1 MAKLQFD
8 VTAKWQEVE
17 KLRQEVEALK
27 VALKDF
33 NVSGDMKGF
42 DEMNK
47 KYAEATGKLK
57 EYEQQMQRYQQ
68 IIEQMKLSTG
78 IVDDSKRI
86 TAELDNTTDSFLRQK
101 EEVDSL
107 NNKIKDLRKEYKN
120 LSDEDKAS
128 SSGQEKL
135 AEIRATIVARDKEKL
150 VLQQLQREYT
160 NNIKINEAAEDSLV
174 SLRAQLSNLTAAFD
188 RLSSAERNAEVGEN
202 LIKQIE
208 ELQKVIREAEQAT
221 GRFQRNVG
229 NYPQLDG
236 LKDTL
241 TDILG
246 LNNQLSQ
253 SILALSENTGFS
265 LESLKGGFAALGTAL
280 KGLMANPAF
289 LTLAGISGAFAAAKS
304 WYDYNK
310 GIQEATKLTKQF
322 TGLSG
327 EELKSVRTD
336 IQELADFYNKDFR
349 ETLVAVNSLSKQF
362 GISQSQASELV
373 KDGFLS
379 GADAS
384 GEYLDILR
392 EYPAYFKEAGLSA
405 ENFIAI
411 VSQAGTS
418 GVFSDKAVDTIKE
431 ANLRIREMTD
441 ATAEALNK
449 IGLDS
454 KKIQEE
460 LTSGQKTTFDI
471 IQEISRQLSKL
482 PEASSK
488 VGAVLADV
496 FGGPGEDAGLQFILS
511 LKDISLSIDE
521 VKDKAGELAEAEE
534 KLLEAQSRLSKEIA
548 LIFDMTGGSFEELS
562 TKIGTF
568 FRNTA
573 ADVLKFFRESFSS
586 IETLSRQGIEQAKT
600 TGIQSVNREVLEQE
614 YQEIEKYKNL
624 YIQSG
629 KEETD
634 AFEQAKEDRIKILQS
649 ELEEERD
656 ILEKRRQENIAF
668 NEELK
673 NASFWRQ
680 GLGLDRSDMAINEDI
695 ASSWDRYIEQLTK
708 VNALNQ
714 KIVKLQGY
722 SNLKTEEPEE
732 IETEEDI
739 KARKKAEEKAK
750 KEAEKQKKIQAKV
763 NNELLEL
770 QRRNQQAQIDL
781 MEEGSEKKLAQINL
795 DYDNAI
801 AEIRKREQEWRDAQG
816 GQLTEEQTKEIRT
829 AYVNEYV
836 KKMRSEQQVETDEFE
851 ESRKAMNEY
860 LVEYGTF
867 QQKKL
872 AINEKYTRLIAEAA
886 TEGEKLSLG
895 KEWDKELTDLEIKA
909 GDTSNAIIALFGD
922 MSDKS
927 LKELEGLAA
936 KGQEAIEFIKNGQ
949 WDATTGAR
957 LGITEDEFR
966 RWQESPEVIKQAGDA
981 LKEVKAQA
989 DELQPAFVAITR
1001 GFQNFVNAGND
1012 SSLVAKALEEIQYGL
1027 DKLNPAVN
1035 LLSDSFSKLS
1045 DSFGGVFSG
1054 ISEGLNVAMDAVS
1067 SGMQGA
1073 QAAVSLGLGGI
1084 GAAAGAAIGVVSS
1097 LASAIAR
1104 IHDKKNEKRIQKLQE
1119 QIDVLDASY
1128 DKFGR
1133 SIEKAYSTD
1142 ASNLIEQQNEVLER
1156 QKLIIQQQIREE
1168 EDKKKTDEERIKQWE
1183 QQIADIDATIA
1194 DNAEKAQEYIA
1205 GISFETFRNNF
1216 LDTLMDMD
1224 STAEDFANDFESYL
1238 QRSILDS
1245 LMASKYDEKIKQLYN
1260 QWTQLGDNGLT
1271 ESEVEKLRKE
1281 QQAIVEQMIQD
1292 RDNLAEIFGWKSEL
1306 EESAASSQQASAGGF
1321 ENMSQDSA
1329 DELNG
1334 RFTALQMAGEEL
1346 LLLSQERNAQMLMIS
1361 ASMET
1366 LRDSF
1371 SYASNIV
1378 EEIRNR
1384 QVESLIELQ
1393 QINDNTLAVVKPIQQ
1408 MQRDIAAVRDNTS
1421 RI

>member
-27 VALKDF
+27 SALKDF

-86 TAELDNTTDSFLRQK
+86 TAELNNATDVFVEQQLRVKELDTKVKELTKSYMALTAEQKKGSEGSKIMTELSGTTADFNRQN
-101 EEVDSL
+101 EVL
-107 NNKIKDLRKEYKN
+107 KQLRK
-120 LSDEDKAS
+120 S
-128 SSGQEKL
+128 
-135 AEIRATIVARDKEKL
+135 
-150 VLQQLQREYT
+150 YT
-160 NNIKINEAAEDSLV
+160 DNIKVESAAADSLV
-174 SLRAQLSNLTAAFD
+174 ALRLQLRQLTAEYD
-188 RLSSAERNAEVGEN
+188 RLSQADREATLGNN
-202 LIKQIE
+202 LVKQIQ
-208 ELQKVIREAEQAT
+208 ELNTQISAAEQAT

-229 NYPQLDG
+229 NYASAWNGLGMSVQQVARELPAMAMGFNTFFLAISNNLPMLVDEFKRATDEYKNFKKEMAAGNTNVQRVVSPWKQL
-236 LKDTL
+236 
-241 TDILG
+241 
-246 LNNQLSQ
+246 LS
-253 SILALSENTGFS
+253 SILSWQTALVVGITVLSMYGDEIIDWVSNLFGADTAQKR
-265 LESLKGGFAALGTAL
+265 LNESLKEFNNLAGKGQAEARLLFDAVKRTEEGTQGRANAIREINKAYGEYLPYLLSEQSSLKELEAAYKTVNKALVEHAALKAQTEAINDVLEKSIDKQANAL
-280 KGLMANPAF
+280 NEMRAIASERLGGDNFATEIMNTVEGLTEDF
-289 LTLAGISGAFAAAKS
+289 RLAGDSWEKAWQGVSAKIQSEVGATKLPSDFYENLEDYVRSVYDSNQQISNIQKKFNPFFNKEQADQAVVENKKHYETMKS
-304 WYDYNK
+304 QAESYLNSISAEQKKLLDVGKFEGIDEETVRRYKEARSN
-310 GIQEATKLTKQF
+310 IQEATKQLQVYDSYDKQ
-322 TGLSG
+322 
-327 EELKSVRTD
+327 
-336 IQELADFYNKDFR
+336 NK
-349 ETLVAVNSLSKQF
+349 
-362 GISQSQASELV
+362 
-373 KDGFLS
+373 
-379 GADAS
+379 
-384 GEYLDILR
+384 
-392 EYPAYFKEAGLSA
+392 SA
-405 ENFIAI
+405 EKAAEK
-411 VSQAGTS
+411 QA
-418 GVFSDKAVDTIKE
+418 E
-431 ANLRIREMTD
+431 EQ
-441 ATAEALNK
+441 
-449 IGLDS
+449 
-454 KKIQEE
+454 KKIQE
-460 LTSGQKTTFDI
+460 
-471 IQEISRQLSKL
+471 
-482 PEASSK
+482 
-488 VGAVLADV
+488 
-496 FGGPGEDAGLQFILS
+496 
-511 LKDISLSIDE
+511 
-521 VKDKAGELAEAEE
+521 
-534 KLLEAQSRLSKEIA
+534 
-548 LIFDMTGGSFEELS
+548 
-562 TKIGTF
+562 
-568 FRNTA
+568 
-573 ADVLKFFRESFSS
+573 
-586 IETLSRQGIEQAKT
+586 
-600 TGIQSVNREVLEQE
+600 
-614 YQEIEKYKNL
+614 
-624 YIQSG
+624 
-629 KEETD
+629 
-634 AFEQAKEDRIKILQS
+634 
-649 ELEEERD
+649 
-656 ILEKRRQENIAF
+656 
-668 NEELK
+668 
-673 NASFWRQ
+673 
-680 GLGLDRSDMAINEDI
+680 
-695 ASSWDRYIEQLTK
+695 
-708 VNALNQ
+708 
-714 KIVKLQGY
+714 
-722 SNLKTEEPEE
+722 
-732 IETEEDI
+732 
-739 KARKKAEEKAK
+739 
-750 KEAEKQKKIQAKV
+750 KV

-851 ESRKAMNEY
+851 AERKAMNEY
-860 LVEYGTF
+860 LEEYGTF

-872 AINEKYTRLIAEAA
+872 AINEKYTKLIAKAT

-936 KGQEAIEFIKNGQ
+936 KGQEALEFIKNGQ

-989 DELQPAFVAITR
+989 DELQPSFAKVRQGLEQF
-1001 GFQNFVNAGND
+1001 FNAGND
-1012 SSLVAKALEEIQYGL
+1012 AKKLQEALSLINEGVNEIMSSVGF
-1027 DKLNPAVN
+1027 
-1035 LLSDSFSKLS
+1035 LSDTFSKLG
-1045 DSFGGVFSG
+1045 DSFGGAFSG
-1054 ISEGLNVAMDAVS
+1054 IAEGLNVAMDAVNS
-1067 SGMQGA
+1067 AMQGA
-1073 QAAVSLGLGGI
+1073 QAGAMFGQI
-1084 GAAAGAAIGVVSS
+1084 GAAAGAAIGAVTS
-1097 LASAIAR
+1097 LASAIAK
-1104 IHDKKNEKRIQKLQE
+1104 IHDKKNEQRIQKLQD

-1128 DKFGR
+1128 DKLGR

-1142 ASNLIEQQNEVLER
+1142 ASNLIDQQNKLLEQQKVL
-1156 QKLIIQQQIREE
+1156 IQQQIREE
-1168 EDKKKTDEERIKQWE
+1168 EDKKKTDDERIKQWK
-1183 QQIADIDATIA
+1183 QQIEDIDSAIA
-1194 DNAEKAQEYIA
+1194 DNAEKAQEAIS
-1205 GISFETFRNNF
+1205 GISFDTFRNNF

-1224 STAEDFANDFESYL
+1224 STAEDFAKDFESYL

-1371 SYASNIV
+1371 SYASSIV

-1408 MQRDIAAVRDNTS
+1408 MQKDIAAVKDNTS

>member
-27 VALKDF
+27 SALKDF

-86 TAELDNTTDSFLRQK
+86 MAELNNATDVFVEQQLRVKELDTKVKELTKSYMALTAEQKKGSEGSKIMTELSGTTADFNRQN
-101 EEVDSL
+101 EVL
-107 NNKIKDLRKEYKN
+107 KQLRK
-120 LSDEDKAS
+120 S
-128 SSGQEKL
+128 
-135 AEIRATIVARDKEKL
+135 
-150 VLQQLQREYT
+150 YT
-160 NNIKINEAAEDSLV
+160 DNIKVESAAADSLV
-174 SLRAQLSNLTAAFD
+174 ALRLQLRQLTAEYD
-188 RLSSAERNAEVGEN
+188 RLSQADREATLGNN
-202 LIKQIE
+202 LVKQIQ
-208 ELQKVIREAEQAT
+208 ELNTQISAAEQAT

-229 NYPQLDG
+229 NYASAWNGLGMSVQQVARELPAMAMGFNTFFLAISNNLPMLVDEFKRATDEYKNFKKEMAAGNTNVQRVVSPWKQL
-236 LKDTL
+236 
-241 TDILG
+241 
-246 LNNQLSQ
+246 LS
-253 SILALSENTGFS
+253 SILSWQTALVVGITVLSMYGDEIIDWVSNLFGADTAQKR
-265 LESLKGGFAALGTAL
+265 LNESLKEFNNLAGKGQAEARLLFDAVKRTEEGTQGRANAIREINKAYGEYLPYLLSEQSSLKELEAAYKTVNKALVEHAALKAQTEAINDVLEKSIDKQANAL
-280 KGLMANPAF
+280 NEMRAIASERLGGDNFATEIMNTVEGLTEDF
-289 LTLAGISGAFAAAKS
+289 RLAGDSWQKAWQGVSAKIQSEVGATKLPSDFYENLEDYVRSVYDSNQQISNIQKKFNPFFNKEHADQAVVENKKHYETMKS
-304 WYDYNK
+304 QAESYLNSISAEQKKLLDAGKFDGIDEETVRRYKEARVN
-310 GIQEATKLTKQF
+310 IQEATKQLQVYDSYDKQNKAAEKAAEKQA
-322 TGLSG
+322 
-327 EELKSVRTD
+327 EE
-336 IQELADFYNKDFR
+336 Q
-349 ETLVAVNSLSKQF
+349 
-362 GISQSQASELV
+362 
-373 KDGFLS
+373 
-379 GADAS
+379 
-384 GEYLDILR
+384 
-392 EYPAYFKEAGLSA
+392 
-405 ENFIAI
+405 
-411 VSQAGTS
+411 
-418 GVFSDKAVDTIKE
+418 
-431 ANLRIREMTD
+431 
-441 ATAEALNK
+441 
-449 IGLDS
+449 
-454 KKIQEE
+454 KKIQE
-460 LTSGQKTTFDI
+460 
-471 IQEISRQLSKL
+471 
-482 PEASSK
+482 
-488 VGAVLADV
+488 
-496 FGGPGEDAGLQFILS
+496 
-511 LKDISLSIDE
+511 
-521 VKDKAGELAEAEE
+521 
-534 KLLEAQSRLSKEIA
+534 
-548 LIFDMTGGSFEELS
+548 
-562 TKIGTF
+562 
-568 FRNTA
+568 
-573 ADVLKFFRESFSS
+573 
-586 IETLSRQGIEQAKT
+586 
-600 TGIQSVNREVLEQE
+600 
-614 YQEIEKYKNL
+614 
-624 YIQSG
+624 
-629 KEETD
+629 
-634 AFEQAKEDRIKILQS
+634 
-649 ELEEERD
+649 
-656 ILEKRRQENIAF
+656 
-668 NEELK
+668 
-673 NASFWRQ
+673 
-680 GLGLDRSDMAINEDI
+680 
-695 ASSWDRYIEQLTK
+695 
-708 VNALNQ
+708 
-714 KIVKLQGY
+714 
-722 SNLKTEEPEE
+722 
-732 IETEEDI
+732 
-739 KARKKAEEKAK
+739 
-750 KEAEKQKKIQAKV
+750 KV

-851 ESRKAMNEY
+851 AERKAMNEY
-860 LVEYGTF
+860 LEEYGTY

-872 AINEKYTRLIAEAA
+872 ALNEKYTQLIANAT

-936 KGQEAIEFIKNGQ
+936 KGQEALEFIKNGQ

-989 DELQPAFVAITR
+989 DELQPSFAKVRQGLEQF
-1001 GFQNFVNAGND
+1001 FNAGND
-1012 SSLVAKALEEIQYGL
+1012 AKKLQEALSLINEGVNEIMSSVGF
-1027 DKLNPAVN
+1027 
-1035 LLSDSFSKLS
+1035 LSDTFSKLG
-1045 DSFGGVFSG
+1045 DSFGGAFSG
-1054 ISEGLNVAMDAVS
+1054 IAEGLNVAMDAVNS
-1067 SGMQGA
+1067 AMQGA
-1073 QAAVSLGLGGI
+1073 QAGAMFGQI
-1084 GAAAGAAIGVVSS
+1084 GAAAGAAIGAVTS
-1097 LASAIAR
+1097 LASAIAK
-1104 IHDKKNEKRIQKLQE
+1104 IHDKKNEQRIQKLQD

-1128 DKFGR
+1128 DKLGR

-1142 ASNLIEQQNEVLER
+1142 ASNLIDQQNKLLEQQKVL
-1156 QKLIIQQQIREE
+1156 IQQQIREE
-1168 EDKKKTDEERIKQWE
+1168 EDKKKTDDERIKQWK
-1183 QQIADIDATIA
+1183 QQIEDIDSAIA

-1205 GISFETFRNNF
+1205 GISLDTFRNNF

-1224 STAEDFANDFESYL
+1224 SSAEDFANDFESYL

-1292 RDNLAEIFGWKSEL
+1292 RDQFAEIFGWKSEL

-1321 ENMSQDSA
+1321 ETMSQDSA

-1371 SYASNIV
+1371 SYASSIV

-1408 MQRDIAAVRDNTS
+1408 MQRDIAAVKDNTS

>member
-27 VALKDF
+27 SALKDF

-86 TAELDNTTDSFLRQK
+86 MAELNNATDVFVEQQLRVKELDTKVKELAKSYMALSAEQKKGSEGSQIMTELSGTTADFNRQN
-101 EEVDSL
+101 EVL
-107 NNKIKDLRKEYKN
+107 KQLRK
-120 LSDEDKAS
+120 S
-128 SSGQEKL
+128 
-135 AEIRATIVARDKEKL
+135 
-150 VLQQLQREYT
+150 YT
-160 NNIKINEAAEDSLV
+160 DNIKVERAAADSLV
-174 SLRAQLSNLTAAFD
+174 ALRQQLRQLTAEYD
-188 RLSSAERNAEVGEN
+188 RLSAADREADLGNN
-202 LIKQIE
+202 LVKQIQ
-208 ELQKVIREAEQAT
+208 ELNTQISAAEQAT

-229 NYPQLDG
+229 NYASAWNGLGMSVQQVARELPAMAMGFNTFFLAISNNLPMLVDEFKRAAEEYKNFKKEMAAGNTNVQRVVSPWKQL
-236 LKDTL
+236 
-241 TDILG
+241 
-246 LNNQLSQ
+246 LS
-253 SILALSENTGFS
+253 SILSWQTALVVGITVLSMYGDEIIDWVSS
-265 LESLKGGFAALGTAL
+265 LFGADTAQKKLNESLKEFNNLVGKGQAEARLLFDAVKRTEEGTQGRANAIREINKAYGEYLPYLLSEQASLKELEAAYKTVNKALVENAALKAQTEAINDVLEKSIDKQANALNEMRAIASEKLGGDNFAADIMNTVES
-280 KGLMANPAF
+280 
-289 LTLAGISGAFAAAKS
+289 LTEDFRLAGDSWQKAWQGVSAKIQSEVGATKLPSDFYENLEDYVRSVYDSNQQIANIQKKFNPFFNKEQADQAIIENKKHYETMKSQAESYLNSIAAYQKKLLDAGKFEGIDEETVRR
-304 WYDYNK
+304 YKEARAN
-310 GIQEATKLTKQF
+310 IQEATKQLQVYDSYDKQNKAAEKAAEKQA
-322 TGLSG
+322 
-327 EELKSVRTD
+327 EE
-336 IQELADFYNKDFR
+336 Q
-349 ETLVAVNSLSKQF
+349 
-362 GISQSQASELV
+362 
-373 KDGFLS
+373 
-379 GADAS
+379 
-384 GEYLDILR
+384 
-392 EYPAYFKEAGLSA
+392 
-405 ENFIAI
+405 
-411 VSQAGTS
+411 
-418 GVFSDKAVDTIKE
+418 
-431 ANLRIREMTD
+431 
-441 ATAEALNK
+441 
-449 IGLDS
+449 
-454 KKIQEE
+454 KKIQE
-460 LTSGQKTTFDI
+460 
-471 IQEISRQLSKL
+471 
-482 PEASSK
+482 
-488 VGAVLADV
+488 
-496 FGGPGEDAGLQFILS
+496 
-511 LKDISLSIDE
+511 
-521 VKDKAGELAEAEE
+521 
-534 KLLEAQSRLSKEIA
+534 
-548 LIFDMTGGSFEELS
+548 
-562 TKIGTF
+562 
-568 FRNTA
+568 
-573 ADVLKFFRESFSS
+573 
-586 IETLSRQGIEQAKT
+586 
-600 TGIQSVNREVLEQE
+600 
-614 YQEIEKYKNL
+614 
-624 YIQSG
+624 
-629 KEETD
+629 
-634 AFEQAKEDRIKILQS
+634 
-649 ELEEERD
+649 
-656 ILEKRRQENIAF
+656 
-668 NEELK
+668 
-673 NASFWRQ
+673 
-680 GLGLDRSDMAINEDI
+680 
-695 ASSWDRYIEQLTK
+695 
-708 VNALNQ
+708 
-714 KIVKLQGY
+714 
-722 SNLKTEEPEE
+722 
-732 IETEEDI
+732 
-739 KARKKAEEKAK
+739 
-750 KEAEKQKKIQAKV
+750 KV

-851 ESRKAMNEY
+851 AERKAMNEY
-860 LVEYGTF
+860 LEEYGTF

-909 GDTSNAIIALFGD
+909 GDTSNAIISLFGD

-927 LKELEGLAA
+927 LKELEELAT
-936 KGQEAIEFIKNGQ
+936 KGQEALDFIKGGE
-949 WDATTGAR
+949 WDAVTGLK

-966 RWQESPEVIKQAGDA
+966 RWQESPEVIKQAVDA

-989 DELQPAFVAITR
+989 DELQPSFAKVRQGLEQF
-1001 GFQNFVNAGND
+1001 FNAGND
-1012 SSLVAKALEEIQYGL
+1012 AKKLQEALSLINEGVNEIMSSVGF
-1027 DKLNPAVN
+1027 
-1035 LLSDSFSKLS
+1035 LSDTFSKLG

-1054 ISEGLNVAMDAVS
+1054 IADGLNVAMDAVNS
-1067 SGMQGA
+1067 AMQGA
-1073 QAAVSLGLGGI
+1073 QAGAMFGPI
-1084 GAAAGAAIGVVSS
+1084 GASAGAAIGMVTS
-1097 LASAIAR
+1097 LAASIAK
-1104 IHDKKNEKRIQKLQE
+1104 IHDKKNEQRIQKLQD

-1128 DKFGR
+1128 DKLGR

-1142 ASNLIEQQNEVLER
+1142 ASNLIDQQNKLLEQQKVL
-1156 QKLIIQQQIREE
+1156 IQQQIREE
-1168 EDKKKTDEERIKQWE
+1168 EDKKKTDDERIKQWK

-1205 GISFETFRNNF
+1205 GISFDTFRNNF

-1292 RDNLAEIFGWKSEL
+1292 RDQLAEIFGWKSEL

-1346 LLLSQERNAQMLMIS
+1346 SLLAQERNAQMLMIS

-1371 SYASNIV
+1371 SYASSIV

-1408 MQRDIAAVRDNTS
+1408 MQRDIAAVKDNTS

>member
-27 VALKDF
+27 SALKDF

-57 EYEQQMQRYQQ
+57 EYEQQMQKYQQ

-78 IVDDSKRI
+78 IVDDSKLI

-107 NNKIKDLRKEYKN
+107 NNKIKELRKEYKN
-120 LSDEDKAS
+120 LSEEDKTS
-128 SSGQEKL
+128 SSGKEKL
-135 AEIRATIVARDKEKL
+135 AEIRATTVARDREKV

-188 RLSSAERNAEVGEN
+188 RLSAAERNAEVGDN

-253 SILALSENTGFS
+253 SILDLSENAGFS
-265 LESLKGGFAALGTAL
+265 LESLKGGFAAFGTAL
-280 KGLMANPAF
+280 KGLLANPAF
-289 LTLAGISGAFAAAKS
+289 LTLTGISGAFAAAKS

-327 EELKSVRTD
+327 EELKTVRTD

-362 GISQSQASELV
+362 GVSQSQAAELV

-471 IQEISRQLSKL
+471 IQEISQQLSKL

-534 KLLEAQSRLSKEIA
+534 ELLEAQSRLSKEIA
-548 LIFDMTGGSFEELS
+548 LIFDATGGSFEELS

-586 IETLSRQGIEQAKT
+586 IETLSRQGIEQAKA

-649 ELEEERD
+649 ELEEERE

-673 NASFWRQ
+673 EASFWRQ

-750 KEAEKQKKIQAKV
+750 KEADKQKKIQAKV

-770 QRRNQQAQIDL
+770 QRRNQQSQIDL
-781 MEEGSEKKLAQINL
+781 MEEGSEKKLAQIDL

-816 GQLTEEQTKEIRT
+816 GQLTVEQSVEIKR
-829 AYVNEYV
+829 AEKVA
-836 KKMRSEQQVETDEFE
+836 EQQKEQATQQVKTDEFE
-851 ESRKAMNEY
+851 AERKAMNDY
-860 LVEYGTF
+860 LLEYGTF
-867 QQKKL
+867 QQKKMAL
-872 AINEKYTRLIAEAA
+872 AVKYSNLIAEAS

-895 KEWDKELTDLEIKA
+895 KEWDKELSDLEIKA

-927 LKELEGLAA
+927 LKELETLAS
-936 KGQEAIEFIKNGQ
+936 KGQEALEFIKNGQ

-966 RWQESPEVIKQAGDA
+966 RWQESPEVIKDAGEALKGIKSNADA
-981 LKEVKAQA
+981 LQPSFAKITQG
-989 DELQPAFVAITR
+989 LQQFFNSGKDAKKLQEALALINEGVNEIMSSV
-1001 GFQNFVNAGND
+1001 GF
-1012 SSLVAKALEEIQYGL
+1012 
-1027 DKLNPAVN
+1027 
-1035 LLSDSFSKLS
+1035 LSDTFSKLG
-1045 DSFGGVFSG
+1045 DSFGGAFSG
-1054 ISEGLNVAMDAVS
+1054 IADGLNVAMDAVNS
-1067 SGMQGA
+1067 AMQGA
-1073 QAAVSLGLGGI
+1073 QAGAMFGPI
-1084 GAAAGAAIGVVSS
+1084 GAAAGAAIGVVTS
-1097 LASAIAR
+1097 LASAIAK
-1104 IHDKKNEKRIQKLQE
+1104 IHDKKNEQRIQRLQD

-1128 DKFGR
+1128 NNLGR

-1142 ASNLIEQQNEVLER
+1142 ASKLIDQQNELLEQ
-1156 QKLIIQQQIREE
+1156 QKLLIQQQILEE
-1168 EDKKKTDEERIKQWE
+1168 QDKKKTDDDRIKQWQ
-1183 QQIADIDATIA
+1183 QQIEDINNQIK
-1194 DNAEKAQEYIA
+1194 DNAEQAQEAIA
-1205 GISFETFRNNF
+1205 GISFDTFRNNF

-1224 STAEDFANDFESYL
+1224 SSAEDFANDFESYL

-1245 LMASKYDEKIKQLYN
+1245 LMANKYDEKIKQLYN

-1271 ESEVEKLRKE
+1271 ESEVERLKKE

-1292 RDNLAEIFGWKSEL
+1292 RDQLAEIFGWKNEL

-1321 ENMSQDSA
+1321 ETMSQDSA
-1329 DELNG
+1329 DKLNG
-1334 RFTALQMAGEEL
+1334 RFTALQMIGEEML
-1346 LLLSQERNAQMLMIS
+1346 LFFQSSAQFMSLLYIK
-1361 ASMET
+1361 ASMDVITVQIAAMYDVANET
-1366 LRDSF
+1366 RTMM
-1371 SYASNIV
+1371 ANIYI
-1378 EEIRNR
+1378 EI
-1384 QVESLIELQ
+1384 Q
-1393 QINDNTLAVVKPIQQ
+1393 QINENTNNTVVQLKEAVKKLTSIET
-1408 MQRDIAAVRDNTS
+1408 NTG